1 MTEKDLLELKEEI
14 EEAKQKVS
22 ELKGEK
28 QALLKQ
34 LKENW
39 KCSSI
44 EDAEKK
50 LVKLGEQEEQ
60 LSNQIE
66 TGIEELEEMLNSS
79 E

>member
-44 EDAEKK
+44 EDAAKK

>member
-66 TGIEELEEMLNSS
+66 AGIEELEEMLNNPA
-79 E
+79 